1 MNALMSN
8 SAIPGLDMCI
18 KAAPNASKSNN
29 NGNTVMHSIT
39 PRLLSGIVILLAS
52 AAAQA
57 QTTGADIAASQEQLQ
72 RERERLLRQ
81 QQEQTPNVRLPAPK
95 EVDVSTIF
103 PVEESPCFPISKIS
117 LIGEA
122 AERFQFA
129 LDSVTGEHGALSR
142 CLGTEGVNTV
152 LVRMQNAL
160 ILRGYTTS
168 QIRATTQNLKT
179 GELVLTVLPGHVRH
193 IRFAADASPRGTA
206 WNALPINEGDI
217 LNLRDIEQG
226 LENFKRVPTAEAD
239 IQITPTEA
247 ATQPGDSDLVIH
259 YQQRFPFR
267 FNVSLDD
274 GGSKATGKYQAG
286 ATLSYD
292 NWFTLNDLF
301 YASWNRSLG
310 HYGDH
315 GVNSYT
321 VHYSVPAG
329 YWMLGGTMSG
339 SRYHQQVA
347 GANSPI
353 IYSGQS
359 ENAELKLSR
368 LIYRDD
374 VRKTTLSFKGL
385 LRNSRNFIDDTEV
398 GPQRHQTSAWEIGM
412 NHREFFGNATVDA
425 NLAYRRA
432 LDKQGREPES
442 SADQPQ
448 LATRYS
454 LFVAD
459 ATINAPF
466 QIAGRRLRY
475 NGSVRAQWN
484 GGVVPSQDQFSIG
497 GRYTVRGFDGELIL
511 QAERGW
517 LVRNELALALGQSNH
532 EAYAGIDAGQVSGP
546 SAQYLLGERL
556 AGAVIGLRGAFWKVS
571 YDAFIAT
578 PLNKP
583 EGFRTAAVTG
593 GFSINFA
600 F

>member
-1 MNALMSN
+1 MPFMEVLW
-8 SAIPGLDMCI
+8 
-18 KAAPNASKSNN
+18 AARPDNKRNKI
-29 NGNTVMHSIT
+29 MQSIT
-39 PRLLSGIVILLAS
+39 PRLLSSIAMLFAT
-52 AAAQA
+52 ATAQA

-81 QQEQTPNVRLPAPK
+81 QQEQSPDVRLPTLK
-95 EVDVSTIF
+95 ETDVSTIF

-129 LDSVTGEHGALSR
+129 LNSVTGDGGALGR
-142 CLGTEGVNTV
+142 CLGTEGINAV
-152 LVRMQNAL
+152 LVHMQNAL
-160 ILRGYTTS
+160 IRRGYTTT
-168 QIRATTQNLKT
+168 QIRAAQQDLKT
-179 GELVLTVLPGHVRH
+179 SELVLTVLPGHVRH

-206 WNALPINEGDI
+206 WNALPIRDGDI

-226 LENFKRVPTAEAD
+226 LENFKRVPTAIVLDKD
-239 IQITPTEA
+239 IEITPTEKA
-247 ATQPGDSDLVIH
+247 KQPGDSDLVIH

-274 GGSKATGKYQAG
+274 GGSKATGKYQGG

-292 NWFTLNDLF
+292 NWWTLNDLF

-329 YWMLGGTMSG
+329 YWMLAGTLSG

-347 GANSPI
+347 GANSSI
-353 IYSGQS
+353 VYSGQS

-374 VRKTTLSFKGL
+374 VRKTTLSLKGL
-385 LRNSRNFIDDTEV
+385 LRSSRNFIDDTEV
-398 GPQRHQTSAWEIGM
+398 GPQRHQTSAWEVGL
-412 NHREFFGNATVDA
+412 NHREFVGDVTLDA
-425 NLAYRRA
+425 NLGYRRA
-432 LDKQGREPES
+432 LDKQGRAPES
-442 SADQPQ
+442 SADLPQ

-454 LFVAD
+454 LFLAD

-466 QIAGRRLRY
+466 QIAGQRLRY

-484 GGVVPSQDQFSIG
+484 GGVLPSQDQFSIG

-517 LVRNELALALGQSNH
+517 LMRNELAWALGQSNQ
-532 EAYAGIDAGQVSGP
+532 ELYAGVDAGQVSGP

-578 PLNKP
+578 PLNRP

-593 GFSINFA
+593 GFSINLA

>member
-1 MNALMSN
+1 MQ
-8 SAIPGLDMCI
+8 
-18 KAAPNASKSNN
+18 
-29 NGNTVMHSIT
+29 SIT
-39 PRLLSGIVILLAS
+39 PRLLGGIVILLATS
-52 AAAQA
+52 VVQA
-57 QTTGADIAASQEQLQ
+57 QSTGENISANQEQLQ

-81 QQEQTPNVRLPAPK
+81 QQEQTPDVRLPAPK
-95 EVDVSTIF
+95 EVDVSTLF
-103 PVEESPCFPISKIS
+103 PVEESPCFPITRIS

-129 LDSVTGEHGALSR
+129 LDSVTGEGGALGR
-142 CLGTEGVNTV
+142 CLGAEGVNTI

-168 QIRATTQNLKT
+168 QIRATSQNIRS

-226 LENFKRVPTAEAD
+226 LENFKRVPTAIILDKD
-239 IQITPTEA
+239 IEITPTEKA
-247 ATQPGDSDLVIH
+247 EQPGDSDLVIH

-301 YASWNRSLG
+301 YANWNRSLG

-329 YWMLGGTMSG
+329 YWMLGGTLSG

-347 GANSPI
+347 GADPKNPI

-374 VRKTTLSFKGL
+374 VRKTTLSLKGL

-412 NHREFFGNATVDA
+412 NHREFVGNATVDA
-425 NLAYRRA
+425 NITYRRA

-442 SADQPQ
+442 TADLPQ

-459 ATINAPF
+459 AAINAPF
-466 QIAGRRLRY
+466 QIADQRLRY

-484 GGVVPSQDQFSIG
+484 GGAVPSQDQFSIG

-517 LVRNELALALGQSNH
+517 LARNELALALGQSNQ
-532 EAYAGIDAGQVSGP
+532 ELYAGIDAGQVSGP

-578 PLNKP
+578 PLNRP
-583 EGFRTAAVTG
+583 EGFRTVAVTG
-593 GFSINFA
+593 GFSINLA

>member
-1 MNALMSN
+1 MQ
-8 SAIPGLDMCI
+8 
-18 KAAPNASKSNN
+18 
-29 NGNTVMHSIT
+29 SIT
-39 PRLLSGIVILLAS
+39 PGLLSSLAMLLAS
-52 AAAQA
+52 GSVQA
-57 QTTGADIAASQEQLQ
+57 QTTGTDIAANQEQLQ

-81 QQEQTPNVRLPAPK
+81 QQEQSPNVRLPEPK

-103 PVEESPCFPISKIS
+103 PVQESPCFPISRIS

-129 LDSVTGEHGALSR
+129 LSSVTGQGGALGS
-142 CLGTEGVNTV
+142 CLGTEGVNIV
-152 LVRMQNAL
+152 IAHMQNAL

-168 QIRATTQNLKT
+168 QIRAATQDLKS
-179 GELVLTVLPGHVRH
+179 GELVLTILPGHVRH
-193 IRFAADASPRGTA
+193 IRFAPDASPRGTA
-206 WNALPINEGDI
+206 WNALPINAGDI

-226 LENFKRVPTAEAD
+226 LENFKRVSTAQAD
-239 IQITPTEA
+239 IEVTPTEA
-247 ATQPGDSDLVIH
+247 AERPGDSDLVIR
-259 YQQRFPFR
+259 YQQSFPFR
-267 FNVSLDD
+267 FNVALDD

-292 NWFTLNDLF
+292 NWWTLNDLF

-329 YWMLGGTMSG
+329 YWMLGGTLSG

-347 GANSPI
+347 GANNSI

-359 ENAELKLSR
+359 ENTELKLSR
-368 LIYRDD
+368 LIYRDA
-374 VRKTTLSFKGL
+374 VRKTTLSLKGL

-398 GPQRHQTSAWEIGM
+398 GPQRHRTSAWEAGV
-412 NHREFFGNATVDA
+412 NHREFIGDATVDA
-425 NLAYRRA
+425 NLFYRRA

-442 SADQPQ
+442 TADLPQ
-448 LATRYS
+448 LATRYG

-466 QIAGRRLRY
+466 QIAGQRLRY

-484 GGVVPSQDQFSIG
+484 RGALPSQDQFAIG
-497 GRYTVRGFDGELIL
+497 GRYTVRGLDGELIL

-517 LVRNELALALGQSNH
+517 LVRNELALALGPGNQ
-532 EAYAGIDAGQVSGP
+532 ELYAGIDAGQVSGP
-546 SAQYLLGERL
+546 SAQYLLGDRL
-556 AGAVIGLRGAFWKVS
+556 AGAVIGLRGAFWTVS
-571 YDAFIAT
+571 YDAFIAR

-583 EGFRTAAVTG
+583 DGFKTADVTG
-593 GFSINFA
+593 GFSVNLA

>member
-1 MNALMSN
+1 MQHIA
-8 SAIPGLDMCI
+8 
-18 KAAPNASKSNN
+18 
-29 NGNTVMHSIT
+29 
-39 PRLLSGIVILLAS
+39 PRLLSSIVMLLAS
-52 AAAQA
+52 AAVQA

-103 PVEESPCFPISKIS
+103 PVEESPCFPISRIS

-129 LDSVTGEHGALSR
+129 LDSVIGKDGALGR

-152 LVRMQNAL
+152 IARMQNVL

-168 QIRATTQNLKT
+168 QIRAAQQDLKT
-179 GELVLTVLPGHVRH
+179 GELVLTILPGHVRH
-193 IRFAADASPRGTA
+193 IRFAAGASPRGTA

-226 LENFKRVPTAEAD
+226 LENFKRVPTAQAD
-239 IQITPTEA
+239 IEVTPTGA
-247 ATQPGDSDLVIH
+247 AEQPADSDLVIR
-259 YQQRFPFR
+259 YQQSFPFR
-267 FNVSLDD
+267 FNVALDD

-292 NWFTLNDLF
+292 NWWTLNDLF

-310 HYGDH
+310 HNGGH

-329 YWMLGGTMSG
+329 YWMLGGTLSG

-347 GANSPI
+347 GANNSI

-374 VRKTTLSFKGL
+374 VRKTTLSLKGL

-412 NHREFFGNATVDA
+412 NHREFIGNATVDA

-442 SADQPQ
+442 TADLPQ

-466 QIAGRRLRY
+466 QIADQRLRY

-484 GGVVPSQDQFSIG
+484 GGVVPSQDQFAIG

-517 LVRNELALALGQSNH
+517 LVRNELALALGQSNQ
-532 EAYAGIDAGQVSGP
+532 ELYAGIDAGQVSGP
-546 SAQYLLGERL
+546 SAQYLIGERL
-556 AGAVIGLRGAFWKVS
+556 AGAVIGLRGAFWKVN

-578 PLNKP
+578 PLNRP

-593 GFSINFA
+593 GFSINLA

>member
-1 MNALMSN
+1 MQR
-8 SAIPGLDMCI
+8 I
-18 KAAPNASKSNN
+18 AP
-29 NGNTVMHSIT
+29 H
-39 PRLLSGIVILLAS
+39 LLGGVVLLLAT
-52 AAAQA
+52 AAIHA
-57 QTTGADIAASQEQLQ
+57 QTTGADIATSQEQLQ

-81 QQEQTPNVRLPAPK
+81 QQEQSPDVRLPAPK
-95 EVDVSTIF
+95 DVDVSTIF
-103 PVEESPCFPISKIS
+103 PVEESPCFPISRIS

-129 LDSVTGEHGALSR
+129 LSSVTGQGGGLGR
-142 CLGTEGVNTV
+142 CLGTEGINTV
-152 LVRMQNAL
+152 IARMQNAL

-168 QIRATTQNLKT
+168 QIRATTQDLKT

-226 LENFKRVPTAEAD
+226 LENFKRVPTAQAD
-239 IQITPTEA
+239 IEVTPTEA
-247 ATQPGDSDLVIH
+247 AEQPGDSDLVIR
-259 YQQRFPFR
+259 YQQSFPFR
-267 FNVSLDD
+267 LTMSLDD

-292 NWFTLNDLF
+292 NWWTLNDLF

-321 VHYSVPAG
+321 VHYSAPAG
-329 YWMLGGTMSG
+329 YWMLGGTLSG

-347 GANSPI
+347 GANSAI

-368 LIYRDD
+368 LIYRDA
-374 VRKTTLSFKGL
+374 VRKTTLSLKGL

-398 GPQRHQTSAWEIGM
+398 GPQRHQTGAWEAGV
-412 NHREFFGNATVDA
+412 NHREFIGDATVDA

-432 LDKQGREPES
+432 LDKQGRAPES
-442 SADQPQ
+442 AADLPQ
-448 LATRYS
+448 LATRYG
-454 LFVAD
+454 LILAD
-459 ATINAPF
+459 ATINVPF
-466 QIAGRRLRY
+466 QIAGQRLRY

-484 GGVVPSQDQFSIG
+484 RGALPSQDQFSIG

-517 LVRNELALALGQSNH
+517 LMRNELALSLGQRNQ
-532 EAYAGIDAGQVSGP
+532 ELYAGIDAGQVSGP

-556 AGAVIGLRGAFWKVS
+556 AGAVIGLRGALWKVS

-578 PLNKP
+578 PLNRP